1 MRIIFLLVFFIIIII
16 VIFISEKIELEKLTC
31 NSRIAN
37 FFEKENIKNK
47 EIRRKNIK
55 ILENTIVHRNYC
67 RNLIL
72 ENCNNEA
79 FTAYEI
85 CRSKIRFENEEA
97 LELHQELC
105 RNETGKFLEKYEDKE
120 VAAKILKDTS
130 VCVSEVVESQ
140 SCKNL
145 IQTKESI
152 SVIDKEEIKNNCS
165 LFDEIKVIG
174 RYITKNIYI
183 ILRYSPIF

>member
-1 MRIIFLLVFFIIIII
+1 M
-16 VIFISEKIELEKLTC
+16 
-31 NSRIAN
+31 
-37 FFEKENIKNK
+37 
-47 EIRRKNIK
+47 
-55 ILENTIVHRNYC
+55 
-67 RNLIL
+67 
-72 ENCNNEA
+72 
-79 FTAYEI
+79 
-85 CRSKIRFENEEA
+85 
-97 LELHQELC
+97 C